1 MGASFYVLAAV
12 MLLAGFLLAGWPLLR
27 ERRLGIAAL
36 VAVALAGGGVALY
49 PIASNYQPLSA
60 SYMALLDAQD
70 EASVRTAAAA
80 LSEELMARPD
90 DFRGWR
96 LLGRARLEINE
107 FSDAEFALRQALRV
121 APGPDPE
128 LLLLLGQSISFG
140 ASNSIPPE
148 AADLFIQAYEMA
160 PNIPGAMWYAGL
172 AHASRGENLAAAAA
186 WEALLARSPPPEI
199 ASLLREQIAVLR
211 ATAEPASA
219 DASALTLAV
228 RLGDT
233 PESAWP
239 ATARL
244 FVSVRD
250 AERPGPPLAAAQY
263 APDVL
268 PVTVAL
274 GDADAMIAGRTIS
287 SATRYEIVA
296 RVSMNGD
303 PIGGSGD
310 WVGRLSIERAEIDGP
325 IELVIDTV
333 MP

>member
-36 VAVALAGGGVALY
+36 VALALVGGGAALY

-60 SYMALLDAQD
+60 NYLALLDAQD
-70 EASVRTAAAA
+70 EAGVRRAAAA
-80 LSEELMARPD
+80 LSQELMSRPD
-90 DFRGWR
+90 DFQGWR

-107 FSDAEFALRQALRV
+107 YAEAESALRQALRV

-128 LLLLLGQSISFG
+128 LLLLLGQAISFG
-140 ASNSIPPE
+140 GTNRISPE
-148 AADLFIQAYEMA
+148 AASLFIQAYQMA
-160 PNIPGAMWYAGL
+160 PNVPGAMWYAGL

-186 WEALLARSPPPEI
+186 WEALLAQSPPPEV
-199 ASLLREQIAVLR
+199 ASILREQIAVLR
-211 ATAEPASA
+211 ATAQPASA

-233 PESAWP
+233 PQAAWP
-239 ATARL
+239 AAARL

-250 AERPGPPLAAAQY
+250 ADRPGPPLAAAQY

-274 GDADAMIAGRTIS
+274 GDADAMIAGRNIS

-310 WVGRLSIERAEIDGP
+310 WVGRLSIDRAEVDGP

-333 MP
+333 AP

>member
-1 MGASFYVLAAV
+1 MGASFYLLAAV
-12 MLLAGFLLAGWPLLR
+12 MLIAGFLLAAWPLLR

-36 VAVALAGGGVALY
+36 VAVALAGGGAALY
-49 PIASNYQPLSA
+49 PLASNYQPLSTH
-60 SYMALLDAQD
+60 YLALLDAQD
-70 EASVRTAAAA
+70 EAGVRRAAAA
-80 LSEELMARPD
+80 LSEELMSRPD

-107 FSDAEFALRQALRV
+107 YADAEFALRQALRV

-140 ASNSIPPE
+140 ASNSISPE

-160 PNIPGAMWYAGL
+160 PNVPGAMWYAGL

-186 WEALLARSPPPEI
+186 WEALLAREPPPEV
-199 ASLLREQIAVLR
+199 ASLLTEQIAVLR

-219 DASALTLAV
+219 DTSALTLAV

-233 PESAWP
+233 PEAAWP
-239 ATARL
+239 ETARL

-310 WVGRLSIERAEIDGP
+310 WVGRLSVERAEIDGP
-325 IELVIDTV
+325 IELVINTV
-333 MP
+333 VP